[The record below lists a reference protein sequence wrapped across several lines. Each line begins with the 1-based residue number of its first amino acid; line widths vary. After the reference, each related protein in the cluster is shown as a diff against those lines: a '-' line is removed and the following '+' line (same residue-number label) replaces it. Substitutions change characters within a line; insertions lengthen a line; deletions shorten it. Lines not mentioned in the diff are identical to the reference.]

1 MYGIVNK
8 AIEGLVTEN
17 YGEEVWN
24 KIKIKSEVNV
34 SNFISNESYD
44 DSVTYKLA
52 IAASEVLETPV
63 NNVLFKFGE
72 YWILRT
78 GLQYYGLLMQSGG
91 NNLRDFLI
99 NLPNFHS
106 RVMFMYPNITP
117 PEFKIIELGNHQI
130 ELHYYSS
137 REGLTDFMHGLISGM
152 GKMYKES
159 PVISLKNSRA
169 NGIDHDEFLIN
180 W

>member
-17 YGEEVWN
+17 YGPDVWQ
-24 KIKIKSEVNV
+24 KVKIKSEVNV
-34 SNFISNESYD
+34 SNFVSNESYD

-52 IAASEVLETPV
+52 VAASEVLEAPV
-63 NNVLFKFGE
+63 HQILFLFGE
-72 YWILRT
+72 YWILKT
-78 GLQYYGLLMQSGG
+78 GLQHYGSLMQAGG
-91 NNLRDFLI
+91 SNLGEFLL

-106 RVMFMYPNITP
+106 RVMLLYPNITP
-117 PEFKIIELGNHQI
+117 PEFKISVLGDRNI
-130 ELHYYSS
+130 ELHYYST

-152 GKMYKES
+152 GKMYNEN
-159 PVISLKNSRA
+159 PTITLKNSRA
-169 NGIDHDEFLIN
+169 NGLDHDEFSIT